1 MTRRSFSSEF
11 KRQAV
16 LLVLNE
22 GIPVQSVSIKLEVHV
37 NTLYR
42 WIQEYEKHGE
52 RAFPGKGS
60 HEFVRQ
66 NKIRRL
72 EKENQKLKDELDLLK
87 KFDAFLKENHE

>member
-1 MTRRSFSSEF
+1 MTRRSFSAEF

-22 GIPVQSVSIKLEVHV
+22 GVPVQTVAIKLEIHT

-52 RAFPGKGS
+52 RSFPGKGS

-66 NKIRRL
+66 NEMKRL
-72 EKENQKLKDELDLLK
+72 EKENKKLKEELDLLK
-87 KFDAFLKENHE
+87 KFKAFLKANQK

>member
-1 MTRRSFSSEF
+1 MTRRSFSAEF

-22 GIPVQSVSIKLEVHV
+22 GVPVQTVAIKLEIHT

-66 NKIRRL
+66 NEMKRL
-72 EKENQKLKDELDLLK
+72 EKENKKLKEELDLLK
-87 KFDAFLKENHE
+87 KFKAFLKANQK